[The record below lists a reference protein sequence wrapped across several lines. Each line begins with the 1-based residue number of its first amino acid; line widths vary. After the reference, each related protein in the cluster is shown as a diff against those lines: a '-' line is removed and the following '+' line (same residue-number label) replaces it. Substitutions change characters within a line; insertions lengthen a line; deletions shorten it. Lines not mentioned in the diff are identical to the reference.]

1 MNVLMMMAGGDPDR
15 EERRGRPMKSGNV
28 KRASMALDPETL
40 AAIEKI
46 ERHYRQFG
54 AWARMTR
61 SDLLAMV
68 VRNAAEKLS

>member
-1 MNVLMMMAGGDPDR
+1 MNVLDYMSGNTGH

-28 KRASMALDPETL
+28 KRVSMALDPDTL
-40 AAIEKI
+40 AAVEKI

-68 VRNAAEKLS
+68 VRNAAETLP

>member
-1 MNVLMMMAGGDPDR
+1 
-15 EERRGRPMKSGNV
+15 
-28 KRASMALDPETL
+28 L
-40 AAIEKI
+40 AAVEKI

-54 AWARMTR
+54 AWSRMTR